1 MVATTVATP
10 RTRSRLTIR
19 ATDVTGQRII
29 RLRDVGEETI
39 AHLVE
44 RLLPAMGLPAVVD
57 GRGVSYSLRLER
69 EGRHLHASEDA
80 GAVLK
85 DDDEVLV
92 SPQIDAG

>member
-1 MVATTVATP
+1 MVDTVTP
-10 RTRSRLTIR
+10 PKSRSRLTIR

-39 AHLVE
+39 AQLVD

-57 GRGVSYSLRLER
+57 GRDVSYSLRLER

-80 GAVLK
+80 DSVLK
-85 DDDEVLV
+85 EDDEVLV
-92 SPQIDAG
+92 APNIDAG